1 MPQKSNVEQV
11 RSGARERERGSG
23 LVWDF
28 DNGMNAKYFWWGC
41 SIFLLLLSLSFAL
54 PAFSA
59 TAFWHISFSIAGN
72 KFYNKIYYVL
82 PPRRCWHKQG
92 PCRTTSFAAHLEVTW
107 YVFPLSISDLYGV
120 CRDAK
125 IIYLMCIESKR
136 DNVSPPGSWSGPRL
150 GVIPGIRPDS
160 SGPDRDEVLWCM
172 KLMCHT
178 LLIVSDIDW

>member
-1 MPQKSNVEQV
+1 MENATKKQCRASEKWREWES
-11 RSGARERERGSG
+11 ERERGPS

-41 SIFLLLLSLSFAL
+41 SIFLLLLSLSPSLYQHFLRPHFDTFLFPL
-54 PAFSA
+54 PEINF
-59 TAFWHISFSIAGN
+59 II
-72 KFYNKIYYVL
+72 KFIMYFPPVL
-82 PPRRCWHKQG
+82 RQA
-92 PCRTTSFAAHLEVTW
+92 RTLSCLDSFAAHLEVTW

-136 DNVSPPGSWSGPRL
+136 DNVSPPGSWPGPRL

-160 SGPDRDEVLWCM
+160 SGPDRDEVLWSM
-172 KLMCHT
+172 
-178 LLIVSDIDW
+178 